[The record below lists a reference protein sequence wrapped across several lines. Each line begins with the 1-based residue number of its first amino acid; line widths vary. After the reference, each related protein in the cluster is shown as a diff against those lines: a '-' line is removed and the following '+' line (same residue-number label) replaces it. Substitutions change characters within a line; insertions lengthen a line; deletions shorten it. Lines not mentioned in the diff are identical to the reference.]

1 MRIFSIHKSKSKK
14 QVSEKTPKLAA
25 KKFLEKRKV
34 GTVIYLHEHP
44 SGKIHGPY
52 RKEYDKKIMKGGAWS
67 FGSLSKSEFKVRIPL
82 EILDGTDQLIIKQ
95 TRRDIYE
102 PHIFF
107 GPKDNYYKYVVFNKF
122 GHMRSQTTKNIFI
135 TGLIE
140 CQQITAIGIVGKTMS
155 DIEPQILLGLYYQ
168 YILRCKEDY
177 HSLNGLENYDGLYMK
192 RLFLYLL
199 LYVLPI
205 LIKYIEKIINND
217 DDKSMK
223 EKSYF
228 ELIFKYVDSINL
240 DVFIDMFARC
250 YHMPESIKQQIKN
263 GYKKK
268 EENIQRKNGSVQN
281 LENLTEEVIRSSVS
295 IQSVL
300 ESPQS
305 SSGSG
310 AITTNIPH
318 PVAIIPFI
326 PFIVIGGVLYGSFF
340 LGKAIIQQIKQRR
353 NRR

>member
-1 MRIFSIHKSKSKK
+1 
-14 QVSEKTPKLAA
+14 
-25 KKFLEKRKV
+25 
-34 GTVIYLHEHP
+34 
-44 SGKIHGPY
+44 
-52 RKEYDKKIMKGGAWS
+52 
-67 FGSLSKSEFKVRIPL
+67 
-82 EILDGTDQLIIKQ
+82 
-95 TRRDIYE
+95 
-102 PHIFF
+102 
-107 GPKDNYYKYVVFNKF
+107 
-122 GHMRSQTTKNIFI
+122 
-135 TGLIE
+135 
-140 CQQITAIGIVGKTMS
+140 
-155 DIEPQILLGLYYQ
+155 LGLYYQ

-177 HSLNGLENYDGLYMK
+177 DSLKDLENYDGLYMK

-205 LIKYIEKIINND
+205 LINHIQKIKNNE
-217 DDKSMK
+217 DDKSIN

-228 ELIFKYVDSINL
+228 ELIFEYVDSINL

-250 YHMPESIKQQIKN
+250 YNMPETIKQQIKN

-268 EENIQRKNGSVQN
+268 EENIQRNNGSVQRNNGSVQN
-281 LENLTEEVIRSSVS
+281 LKNLTEELIRSSVS

-305 SSGSG
+305 SFGSG

-353 NRR
+353 NR